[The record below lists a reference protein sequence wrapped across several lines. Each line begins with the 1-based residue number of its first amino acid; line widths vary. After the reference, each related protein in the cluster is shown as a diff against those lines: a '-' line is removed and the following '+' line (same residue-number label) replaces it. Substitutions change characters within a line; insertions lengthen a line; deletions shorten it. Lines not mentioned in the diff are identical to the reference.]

1 MLRNV
6 LYLAAG
12 AVILSGCIVSVHRE
26 ECLTEGTDSQVLRHV
41 VLFKFKDTS
50 SNQQIREVEDAFRAL
65 PGQVDEIC
73 DFEWGT
79 DVSVE
84 NLQQGFTHCFLVTF
98 RSEDDRAAYLPHP
111 AHKEFGKILG
121 PHLDKV
127 LVIDYWATK

>member
-1 MLRNV
+1 MFRKILF
-6 LYLAAG
+6 LAVM
-12 AVILSGCIVSVHRE
+12 AVILSGCVVNIQRE
-26 ECLTEGTDSQVLRHV
+26 DGLPKDTEVLRHV

-50 SNQQIREVEDAFRAL
+50 SSREIKEIEDAFRAL
-65 PGQVDEIC
+65 PGKVDEIS

-98 RSEDDRAAYLPHP
+98 RNEDDRAAYLPHP
-111 AHKEFGKILG
+111 AHKQFGKILG

-127 LVIDYWATK
+127 LVIDYWSAK